1 VSFGADLAA
10 FAQKSGE
17 SLDRIIRQTT
27 IELGNRI
34 IDATPVDEGRAQGNW
49 QTTTGSPAVGEVDRV
64 GPVGAMAE
72 LKQNVGGVGTVT
84 YITNNLPYIMR
95 LEEGLSKKQSPP
107 YAMVRKNIENVE
119 QTMAELARRNKV

>member
-1 VSFGADLAA
+1 MSFSADLAA

-27 IELGNRI
+27 VELGSAI
-34 IDATPVDEGRAQGNW
+34 VMGTPVDEGRARGNW
-49 QTTTGSPAVGEVDRV
+49 QTTTGSPAADEIDRNGES
-64 GPVGAMAE
+64 GSLAE
-72 LKQNVGGVGTVT
+72 LKQNTGGVGTVT

-95 LEEGLSKKQSPP
+95 LEQGWSDQSPP

>member
-1 VSFGADLAA
+1 MSFGADLAA
-10 FAQKSGE
+10 FAAKSGE

-49 QTTTGSPAVGEVDRV
+49 QTTTGAPAADEIDRV
-64 GPVGAMAE
+64 GEAGALAE
-72 LKQNVGGVGTVT
+72 LKQNTGGVGTVT

-95 LEEGLSKKQSPP
+95 LEQGWSDQSPP

>member
-1 VSFGADLAA
+1 MTFSADLAA
-10 FAQKSGE
+10 FAEKAGE

-27 IELGNRI
+27 TELGNRI

-49 QTTTGSPAVGEVDRV
+49 QTTTGSPAVGEVERV
-64 GPVGAMAE
+64 GPIGAMAE

-95 LEEGLSKKQSPP
+95 LEQGWSDQSPP
-107 YAMVRKNIENVE
+107 YAMVRGNMARIQQNI
-119 QTMAELARRNKV
+119 AEAVAKNKV